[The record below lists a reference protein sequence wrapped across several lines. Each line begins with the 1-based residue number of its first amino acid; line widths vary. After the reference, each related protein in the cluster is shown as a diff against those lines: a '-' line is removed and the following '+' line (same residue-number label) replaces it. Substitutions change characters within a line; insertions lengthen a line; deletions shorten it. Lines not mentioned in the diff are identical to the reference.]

1 MVVFL
6 KFNELKALENAYQT
20 TGKTFQEPS
29 PEEQLRAEIERLRK
43 QGSKQLAEDQENICI
58 DELAKEKEQL
68 SSIGPVKNKEK
79 MKCNC

>member
-1 MVVFL
+1 MAVFL

-58 DELAKEKEQL
+58 GLAKEEEQL